1 MRKVTFIRGVGRV
14 VARSEKVSFCIRNS
28 LPYNPRLPGFN
39 PISEYSECEGDVQ
52 GIGIG
57 WMDVYGKNL
66 PGQWIDI
73 TDVPGGRYWIESVVD
88 PYNRIK
94 ESNEKNNISRSM
106 IYLE

>member
-1 MRKVTFIRGVGRV
+1 
-14 VARSEKVSFCIRNS
+14 
-28 LPYNPRLPGFN
+28 
-39 PISEYSECEGDVQ
+39 
-52 GIGIG
+52 
-57 WMDVYGKNL
+57 MDVYGKNL